1 MMKMTKL
8 SPEDLANYAQ
18 AARRTNLHVF
28 LSDAFGV
35 LFPDEELSGD
45 WYIEALCYALQTAAQ
60 QDGGRLMVTM
70 PPRYLKSVA
79 ASVVLPAWIL
89 GKEPA
94 TKVIVASYAEA
105 LAKEQ
110 SRLFRKLVASRYYR
124 SVFPGAGLKPKV
136 NNATE
141 FVTLQGGG
149 RRAVTVG
156 GSVTGI
162 GADLIIVDDLMKA
175 SDANSDA
182 MREDARRFFDE
193 TLYTRINKKASG
205 SIVVVQQ
212 RLHQDDLIAHLQ
224 DKGTFEHLNL
234 PAIAQISEQIPLYC
248 GFVHEREQ
256 GDLLS
261 HSRENEDTLAQIRR
275 DLGEAPFC
283 TQYLQDP
290 EAAGSSML
298 DFSKVTLLDDEV
310 ADIRPL
316 ETYQVWDT
324 AIKAETT
331 NDYSVGITFGWDDE
345 RWVILDVIRRRMK
358 FDALKAAGI
367 AFHDKWKPDLV
378 LVEDS
383 ANGSAMVT
391 DLKKIERIY
400 IKTLGVKGSKEER
413 FSFAVDYLENGKLA
427 LLRKAPYFDD
437 LRRELLAF
445 PTSRHDDQVDAISL
459 FVRRLRLPRPL
470 PGKSGGSR
478 RKMR

>member
-1 MMKMTKL
+1 MTKL
-8 SPEDLANYAQ
+8 SPEDLAKYAQ
-18 AARRTNLHVF
+18 AARRTDLHVF
-28 LSDAFGV
+28 LRDAFCV
-35 LFPDEELSGD
+35 LFPDEELSDD
-45 WYIEALCYALQTAAQ
+45 WYIEALCYALQTAALE
-60 QDGGRLMVTM
+60 DGGRLMVTM

-79 ASVVLPAWIL
+79 ASVVLPAWML
-89 GKEPA
+89 GKDPA
-94 TKVIVASYAEA
+94 YKVIVASYAEA

-124 SVFPGAGLKPKV
+124 SVFPCDGLKAKV
-136 NNATE
+136 ETATE
-141 FVTLQGGG
+141 FVTSQGGG

-182 MREDARRFFDE
+182 MREDTRRFFDE

-205 SIVVVQQ
+205 SIIVVQQ

-234 PAIAQISEQIPLYC
+234 PAIAQISEQIPVYG

-261 HSRENEDTLAQIRR
+261 PCRENEDTLAQIRR

-298 DFSKVTLLDDEV
+298 DFSKVTLLDKEV

-316 ETYQVWDT
+316 QTIQVWDT

-345 RWVILDVIRRRMK
+345 RWVILDVVRKRMK

-367 AFHDKWKPDLV
+367 EFHDKWEPDLV

-391 DLKKIERIY
+391 DLKKVERIY

-413 FSFAVDYLENGKLA
+413 FSFAVDYLESGKLA
-427 LLRKAPYFDD
+427 LLRHAPYFDD
-437 LRRELLAF
+437 LRQELLAF

-470 PGKSGGSR
+470 PNNSGGSR